1 LFKSA
6 LALIKYYENSL
17 MKSDSLESFKN
28 TIKSLFENFSDFSF
42 LLFCIVLKKFEFNS
56 EILNKNRNILE
67 PEVLD
72 NLKKI
77 NKNKIIKLEERVKN
91 LRDNCVEDWPI
102 CVYDYESVYK
112 VYDFCVYRQAEEV
125 EILEDYFGH
134 CKFSSELVFK
144 SLNKNS
150 STSKSLNTYYSV
162 LIQRKHHV
170 CRKEK
175 RKKTDK
181 SSGLCTVLDQLNE
194 LDDSLLN
201 MSTGTG
207 DKSNEISRD
216 NKSTESFDDKS
227 SLKEEM
233 KSNYSEKKMSPKKLK
248 LNDSVHEMT
257 KQSYKKFSIFL

>member
-1 LFKSA
+1 
-6 LALIKYYENSL
+6 

-28 TIKSLFENFSDFSF
+28 TIKTLFENFSDFSF
-42 LLFCIVLKKFEFNS
+42 LLFCIVLKKFEFNN

-67 PEVLD
+67 PQVVE

-77 NKNKIIKLEERVKN
+77 NKNKIIKLEERVKTI
-91 LRDNCVEDWPI
+91 RDNCVEDWPI

-112 VYDFCVYRQAEEV
+112 VYDFCVYRLGEEV
-125 EILEDYFGH
+125 EFLEDYFGH
-134 CKFSSELVFK
+134 GKFSSDLVFK
-144 SLNKNS
+144 NHNKNIL
-150 STSKSLNTYYSV
+150 TSKSLNTYYSV

-181 SSGLCTVLDQLNE
+181 SSGLCSVLDQLNE
-194 LDDSLLN
+194 LDDSLMN

-207 DKSNEISRD
+207 DKSYEVSGD
-216 NKSTESFDDKS
+216 YKSTGSFDEKS
-227 SLKEEM
+227 SLKQEIQ
-233 KSNYSEKKMSPKKLK
+233 SNNSDKKISPKKIK

-257 KQSYKKFSIFL
+257 KQSYKKFSIYF